1 MNTDHNKI
9 NMNRRNFFKTTTLGL
24 GATMLAPTI
33 ALGVTAEVPLY
44 KQFDWLTHPASL
56 LFRIEDCD
64 GKQTAVCTPV
74 VIKTWLLKIT
84 SHHDIDLT
92 QQTFTEKTSSRS
104 GRFVFP
110 RRNRVSDVIGVDDQ
124 QDFEAKKHLQTYYTN
139 ELLLNEAKR
148 TGITHLY
155 SFVKSPCPII
165 NPYGSKYVTYSVRG
179 VKRPDW
185 KTVDGKLQVVEVDK
199 DGDLIYPKKYGY

>member
-1 MNTDHNKI
+1 
-9 NMNRRNFFKTTTLGL
+9 MNRRNFFKTTTLGL
-24 GATMLAPTI
+24 GVAMLAPTI

-56 LFRIEDCD
+56 MFRINSHQ
-64 GKQTAVCTPV
+64 GKLSLVCMPV
-74 VIKTWLLKIT
+74 IAKTWKLKVI
-84 SHHDIDLT
+84 SDVDVDLT
-92 QQTFTEKTSSRS
+92 QQKFTDEVSFDYMVDKFGNHIKRQ
-104 GRFVFP
+104 
-110 RRNRVSDVIGVDDQ
+110 RVSSGGC
-124 QDFEAKKHLQTYYTN
+124 HPQTYYTN
-139 ELLLNEAKR
+139 ELLLNEAKK

-155 SFVKSPCPII
+155 GFVRSTSII
-165 NPYGSKYVTYSVRG
+165 DPYGRKYVCYGVRG

>member
-1 MNTDHNKI
+1 
-9 NMNRRNFFKTTTLGL
+9 MNRRNFFKTTTLGL
-24 GATMLAPTI
+24 GVTMLAPTI

-44 KQFDWLTHPASL
+44 KQFDWLTHPASM

-64 GKQTAVCTPV
+64 GKRTAVCKPV
-74 VIKTWLLKIT
+74 VIKTWKLKIT

-92 QQTFTEKTSSRS
+92 QQTFTKNTASVS
-104 GRFVFP
+104 GRFVYP
-110 RRNRVSDVIGVDDQ
+110 RPNRVSDVIGVQDR
-124 QDFEAKKHLQTYYTN
+124 QDFESDQHPQTYYTN

-155 SFVKSPCPII
+155 SFVKTPYPITD
-165 NPYGSKYVTYSVRG
+165 PYGSKYVTYSVRG